1 MIAVGK
7 AKVGIQAAVLLG
19 TQPFFPQVFQ
29 LYLHLSMSSDSNL
42 AFTPTGKS
50 ISLSACRTAVP
61 KKNQYAVGGGIYTV
75 AYSRAT
81 LLAERLI
88 TSGVSTTKIQ
98 TQPAS
103 QAGAQII

>member
-61 KKNQYAVGGGIYTV
+61 KKNQYAVGGIYTV

-103 QAGAQII
+103 QAGVQII